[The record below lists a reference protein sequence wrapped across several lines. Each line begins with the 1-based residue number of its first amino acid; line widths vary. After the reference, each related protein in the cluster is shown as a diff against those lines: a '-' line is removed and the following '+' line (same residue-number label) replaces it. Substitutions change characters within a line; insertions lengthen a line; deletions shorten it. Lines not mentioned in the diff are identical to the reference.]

1 MWITFWHNQMIQ
13 HPAWNV
19 FPLCCRISLREASV
33 NKANNHFKQSR
44 CLWPRTCC
52 TPCPRRRFASAS
64 WRGLSSTQTPS
75 SWTSSVQDVTRSPPF
90 SATLK
95 LVWSHFEAFF
105 KLLFWKHHIK
115 QAFFYQQFSPNS
127 RLPNSYLKS
136 RFFSLFLF
144 DLNSMDSC
152 QSSRIPLSFV
162 GISLLNSRSRKI
174 CNAYWR
180 KIGESLKF

>member
-13 HPAWNV
+13 NPAWNV

-33 NKANNHFKQSR
+33 NRAKNHFKQSR

-95 LVWSHFEAFF
+95 LVWSHFASFF

-115 QAFFYQQFSPNS
+115 QAFFTTNS
-127 RLPNSYLKS
+127 RQTQGYQIHTFWFRRDFSTKLK
-136 RFFSLFLF
+136 
-144 DLNSMDSC
+144 
-152 QSSRIPLSFV
+152 V
-162 GISLLNSRSRKI
+162 